1 MYFFFTKENEINIL
15 ISKSIFLLSKI
26 IHCSK
31 VQPRIF
37 IHFSYEFLLHKN
49 YRKYIIMGFMPINV
63 DSDKCIP
70 GQGIKRLAFVLKMEK
85 GKERSIQILN
95 LLRRPTK
102 TNTAP

>member
-1 MYFFFTKENEINIL
+1 
-15 ISKSIFLLSKI
+15 
-26 IHCSK
+26 
-31 VQPRIF
+31 
-37 IHFSYEFLLHKN
+37 
-49 YRKYIIMGFMPINV
+49 MGFMPINV